1 MITLTQEQIDSINQ
15 KAPSE
20 QGIFFEPFGCDG
32 ITELL
37 VYMRW
42 ETGGMCG
49 GNYHEYSNLHRYESD
64 ECKPQFKV
72 LDLILKELCP
82 YISFLQFREIEELI
96 VSTDS
101 SDYPDYYGNF
111 DEYGIEYIKLS
122 DLLLLIET
130 FLK

>member
-1 MITLTQEQIDSINQ
+1 MQLSQEKIDEINS
-15 KAPSE
+15 KCPSD
-20 QGIFFEPFGCDG
+20 QGIFYEPFGCDG

-49 GNYHEYSNLHRYESD
+49 GGYHDYDHLHRYESS

-72 LDLILKELCP
+72 LDMILKELYP
-82 YISFLQFREIEELI
+82 NITFLQFREIEGCI

-122 DLLLLIET
+122 DLLQLLES
-130 FLK
+130 F